1 MKITEIAL
9 DLTVLTDIQ
18 KSELKDIV
26 NSKCLTKDWTEEH
39 FNIGNLHYLDY
50 EIADEFG
57 MGYYFKLADR
67 VRPKKKLVSYA
78 KFKTIVSSC

>member
-9 DLTVLTDIQ
+9 DLTTLTDIQ

-26 NSKCLTKDWTEEH
+26 NDKCFTKDWNINH

-50 EIADEFG
+50 EITDEFG
-57 MGYYFKLADR
+57 MGYYFKLTDR
-67 VRPKKKLVSYA
+67 VRSKKKLVSYDE
-78 KFKTIVSSC
+78 FKTVVSSY